1 MNAQMQKEI
10 TTSTFRRDED
20 SFASLAIEAW
30 KTINGIAPAQACPP
44 GTELFHQDSPVQD
57 VYFIE
62 HGIVKLI
69 HLEPD
74 GREIIVGLRTP
85 GWMLAAAAVI
95 VHKPH
100 LATGTTLSQ
109 CRLRRVPSAVFRH
122 LLHTDEEFSWLVH
135 QMHSH
140 EVFDQVARLAQL
152 SCESARH
159 RFEQLLWHL
168 IAAAEPDGLK
178 KETKL
183 ALPLKQW
190 EVAQLI
196 AVTPAYLSRI
206 YNKLEREGI
215 LHRSNGWVI
224 IHDPQKLWHSR
235 DC

>member
-1 MNAQMQKEI
+1 MTAQTQKEI
-10 TTSTFRRDED
+10 TSSISRGGED
-20 SFASLAIEAW
+20 SFVSLALEVWEKI
-30 KTINGIAPAQACPP
+30 TGIAPPQLSPP
-44 GTELFHQDSPVQD
+44 GTELFHQGSPVQD

-95 VHKPH
+95 IDKPH
-100 LATGTTLSQ
+100 LATGITLSE

-122 LLHTDEEFSWLVH
+122 LLHTDEDFSWLVH

-140 EVFDQVARLAQL
+140 EVCDQVARLAQL

-159 RFEQLLWHL
+159 RFEQLVWHL
-168 IAAAEPDGLK
+168 LAAAEPDGLK
-178 KETKL
+178 KEMKL

-206 YNKLEREGI
+206 YNELEREGM

-224 IHDPQKLWHSR
+224 IHDPQKLWHSN